1 MYGCLDFILSIICSI
16 TTDTIFSPHILSIW
30 CIKLQRHIDTGCIE
44 DFPNWLMEWNLRSM
58 LKGNLGNYQILL
70 AIYFVMP
77 SSRAIYS
84 LHGSLSSTKQS
95 LYLVSFSSQ
104 TSYQYIPFSTTFP
117 IKVSYCYPVVV
128 MAIVTRLVTDKAVV
142 IFSKSSCCI
151 CHSIETLICSF
162 GANPTVYELDEH
174 PDGQLIERE
183 LKSLG
188 CKLCAPTVF
197 IGQQLIGGANE
208 IMSLHLKGKLV
219 PMLIKERAIWL

>member
-1 MYGCLDFILSIICSI
+1 MLVNTMMTDARISMGFIGFLL
-16 TTDTIFSPHILSIW
+16 ILIKASTW
-30 CIKLQRHIDTGCIE
+30 CHSHHKPLT
-44 DFPNWLMEWNLRSM
+44 NT
-58 LKGNLGNYQILL
+58 
-70 AIYFVMP
+70 
-77 SSRAIYS
+77 
-84 LHGSLSSTKQS
+84 SLSLS
-95 LYLVSFSSQ
+95 
-104 TSYQYIPFSTTFP
+104 TFP
-117 IKVSYCYPVVV
+117 IKVSYYYPVVVVV

-151 CHSIETLICSF
+151 CHSIKTLICSF

-197 IGQQLIGGANE
+197 IGQHLIGGANE